1 MLSEGN
7 REQRKTTR
15 RRTLATRV
23 TRVRMVQRKSIGMM
37 AVYEADPAEAGPDS
51 RALVFEW
58 GTMRTRVTEFP
69 DQWQALS
76 DDELAEM
83 RRRTLE

>member
-1 MLSEGN
+1 M
-7 REQRKTTR
+7 EQRKNAG

-23 TRVRMVQRKSIGMM
+23 TRVRLVQRKSIGMM
-37 AVYEADPAEAGPDS
+37 AVYEADPAETGPDG

-58 GTMRTRVTEFP
+58 GTMRTRATQFP
-69 DQWQALS
+69 EQWQALS
-76 DDELAEM
+76 DDELAAI